1 MGEISRASP
10 GRAGAEAPRKP
21 PAFSRRPSG
30 ERPLCRPLSGAA
42 PPRGG
47 AAAEPER
54 ACLQGNP
61 SSSCSSSY
69 CCPTTSAGR
78 LLPAQCKRGEEG
90 SHGRGHRRAAAGV
103 VREEAALVCQ
113 GEQELGGFGCDS
125 PVIFRW
131 LGHKTRASNH
141 AGLLGAP
148 PTALDLGNDVN
159 RETNPRSALR
169 EAVTEQQQ
177 HQHHHHTRPI
187 ESNSSSVCS

>member
-54 ACLQGNP
+54 A
-61 SSSCSSSY
+61 
-69 CCPTTSAGR
+69 
-78 LLPAQCKRGEEG
+78 
-90 SHGRGHRRAAAGV
+90 
-103 VREEAALVCQ
+103 
-113 GEQELGGFGCDS
+113 
-125 PVIFRW
+125 W
-131 LGHKTRASNH
+131 
-141 AGLLGAP
+141 
-148 PTALDLGNDVN
+148 DLGNDVN